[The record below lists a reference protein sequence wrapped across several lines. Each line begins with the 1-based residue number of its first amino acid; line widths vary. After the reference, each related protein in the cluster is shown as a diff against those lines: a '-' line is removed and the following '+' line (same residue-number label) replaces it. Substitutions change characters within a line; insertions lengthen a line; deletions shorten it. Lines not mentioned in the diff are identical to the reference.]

1 MHFIIRVADCKLIN
15 ELDGTK
21 LKIQMEP
28 KSQDYI
34 AYLIYFLIS
43 FLVRIFIIR
52 SVESIIILCK
62 IIN

>member
-21 LKIQMEP
+21 LKIHVDP
-28 KSQDYI
+28 KYQDYI

-43 FLVRIFIIR
+43 FLVRLFIIR
-52 SVESIIILCK
+52 SVESIIILWQ